1 MTRVG
6 DKFLIEVEEVY
17 ESERDELYRIKGFNS
32 LVFDEQGIRKLQRA
46 TTSNE
51 YQRGYAEG
59 YERGK
64 EISELAYKYAYRNAL
79 DEVEA
84 PTMETALPK
93 EDEPK
98 ATMPEIGEMEQLA
111 KQFFDYCNGITGK
124 GSE

>member
-1 MTRVG
+1 MSSWPLTRSAHAA
-6 DKFLIEVEEVY
+6 L
-17 ESERDELYRIKGFNS
+17 S
-32 LVFDEQGIRKLQRA
+32 
-46 TTSNE
+46 
-51 YQRGYAEG
+51 QRGYAEG